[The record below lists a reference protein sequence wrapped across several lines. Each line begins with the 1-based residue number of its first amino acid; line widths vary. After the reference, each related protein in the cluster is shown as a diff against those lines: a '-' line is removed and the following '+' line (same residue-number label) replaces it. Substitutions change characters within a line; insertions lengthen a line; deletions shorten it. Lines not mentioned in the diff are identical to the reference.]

1 MHQCLFMVEQ
11 LFIFDADRI
20 LFFLK
25 SRDWTVE
32 IQQFKNFLNIE
43 LKKTK

>member
-1 MHQCLFMVEQ
+1 MDEQ

-20 LFFLK
+20 LYFLK

-32 IQQFKNFLNIE
+32 IQLFRDFLNIE
-43 LKKTK
+43 HQKTK

>member
-1 MHQCLFMVEQ
+1 MHQYLFMVKQ

-25 SRDWTVE
+25 SRDWKVE
-32 IQQFKNFLNIE
+32 IQWFKDFLNIE
-43 LKKTK
+43 L